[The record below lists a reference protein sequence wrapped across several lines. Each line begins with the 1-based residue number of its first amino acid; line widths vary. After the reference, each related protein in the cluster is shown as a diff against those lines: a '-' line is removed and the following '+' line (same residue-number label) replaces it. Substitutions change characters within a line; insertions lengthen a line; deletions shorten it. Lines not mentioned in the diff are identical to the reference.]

1 MAIQKS
7 TTISTNTKKSY
18 MNKAILIGNVG
29 KEPEIRK
36 TQSGISVA
44 NFSLATSKK
53 IKGED
58 KTEWHRIVAWDKLA
72 EIIEKY
78 VHKGDKIMIEGEIET
93 RDYEKDGQKVYT
105 TEIRAWNMEMLG
117 GKPEGNRSTGSNEK
131 VDIANLD
138 DIDDLLPF

>member
-1 MAIQKS
+1 
-7 TTISTNTKKSY
+7 

-78 VHKGDKIMIEGEIET
+78 VHKGDKLMIEGEIET

-117 GKPEGNRSTGSNEK
+117 GKSEPAKEPANPTKN
-131 VDIANLD
+131 INLD
-138 DIDDLLPF
+138 EIDSGLPF

>member
-1 MAIQKS
+1 
-7 TTISTNTKKSY
+7 

-29 KEPEIRK
+29 KEPELRK

-53 IKGED
+53 VKGED

-78 VHKGDKIMIEGEIET
+78 VKKGDKIMIEGEIET
-93 RDYEKDGQKVYT
+93 REYEKDGRKVYT

-117 GKPEGNRSTGSNEK
+117 GKSEPAKEPANPTKN
-131 VDIANLD
+131 INLD
-138 DIDDLLPF
+138 DIPDDLPF

>member
-1 MAIQKS
+1 
-7 TTISTNTKKSY
+7 

-72 EIIEKY
+72 EIVEKY
-78 VHKGDKIMIEGEIET
+78 VHKGDKLMIEGEIET
-93 RDYEKDGQKVYT
+93 REYEKDGRKVYT

-117 GKPEGNRSTGSNEK
+117 GKPEGNRSTGTNQK
-131 VDIANLD
+131 VDISNLD
-138 DIDDLLPF
+138 DIDDSLPF

>member
-1 MAIQKS
+1 
-7 TTISTNTKKSY
+7 

-29 KEPEIRK
+29 KEPELRK

-53 IKGED
+53 VKGED

-78 VHKGDKIMIEGEIET
+78 VKKGDKIMIEGEIET
-93 RDYEKDGQKVYT
+93 REYEKDGRKVYT

-117 GKPEGNRSTGSNEK
+117 GKSEPAKEP
-131 VDIANLD
+131 ANPTKNIDLN
-138 DIDDLLPF
+138 DIDDSLPF

>member
-1 MAIQKS
+1 
-7 TTISTNTKKSY
+7 

-78 VHKGDKIMIEGEIET
+78 VHKGDKTNDRG
-93 RDYEKDGQKVYT
+93 RD
-105 TEIRAWNMEMLG
+105 
-117 GKPEGNRSTGSNEK
+117 
-131 VDIANLD
+131 
-138 DIDDLLPF
+138 

>member
-1 MAIQKS
+1 
-7 TTISTNTKKSY
+7 

-72 EIIEKY
+72 EIVEKY
-78 VHKGDKIMIEGEIET
+78 VHKGDKLMIEGEIET

-117 GKPEGNRSTGSNEK
+117 GKSESAPANPTKNIDLN
-131 VDIANLD
+131 DIP
-138 DIDDLLPF
+138 DDLPF

>member
-1 MAIQKS
+1 
-7 TTISTNTKKSY
+7 

-29 KEPEIRK
+29 KEPELRK
-36 TQSGISVA
+36 TQSGTSVA

-53 IKGED
+53 VKGED

-78 VHKGDKIMIEGEIET
+78 VRKGDKVMIEGEIET
-93 RDYEKDGQKVYT
+93 REYEKDGRKVYT

-117 GKPEGNRSTGSNEK
+117 GKPEPAKEPVNPTKNI
-131 VDIANLD
+131 DLD
-138 DIDDLLPF
+138 DIPDDLPF

>member
-1 MAIQKS
+1 
-7 TTISTNTKKSY
+7 

-53 IKGED
+53 VKGED
-58 KTEWHRIVAWDKLA
+58 KTEWHRIVVWDKLA

-78 VHKGDKIMIEGEIET
+78 VKKGDKVMIEGEIET
-93 RDYEKDGQKVYT
+93 REYEKDGRKVYT

-117 GKPEGNRSTGSNEK
+117 GKSESAKEPANPTKNIDLN
-131 VDIANLD
+131 DIP
-138 DIDDLLPF
+138 DDLPF

>member
-1 MAIQKS
+1 
-7 TTISTNTKKSY
+7 

-29 KEPEIRK
+29 KEPELRK

-53 IKGED
+53 VKGED

-78 VHKGDKIMIEGEIET
+78 VKKGDKIMIEGEIET
-93 RDYEKDGQKVYT
+93 RDYEKDGRKVYT

-117 GKPEGNRSTGSNEK
+117 GKSEPAKEPANPTKN
-131 VDIANLD
+131 INLD
-138 DIDDLLPF
+138 EIDSGLPF

>member
-1 MAIQKS
+1 
-7 TTISTNTKKSY
+7 

-72 EIIEKY
+72 EIVEKY
-78 VHKGDKIMIEGEIET
+78 VHKGDKLMIEGEIET

-117 GKPEGNRSTGSNEK
+117 GKPEGNQPTGSNQK

-138 DIDDLLPF
+138 DIDDDLPF

>member
-1 MAIQKS
+1 
-7 TTISTNTKKSY
+7 

-53 IKGED
+53 VKGED
-58 KTEWHRIVAWDKLA
+58 KTEWHRIVVWDKLA

-78 VHKGDKIMIEGEIET
+78 VKKGDKVMIEGEIET
-93 RDYEKDGQKVYT
+93 REYEKDGRKVYT

-117 GKPEGNRSTGSNEK
+117 GKSEPAKEPANPTNNIDLN
-131 VDIANLD
+131 DIP
-138 DIDDLLPF
+138 DDLPF

>member
-1 MAIQKS
+1 
-7 TTISTNTKKSY
+7 

-72 EIIEKY
+72 EIVEKY
-78 VHKGDKIMIEGEIET
+78 VHKGDKLMIEGEIET

-117 GKPEGNRSTGSNEK
+117 GKPEGNQSTVSNQK

-138 DIDDLLPF
+138 DIDSGLPF

>member
-1 MAIQKS
+1 
-7 TTISTNTKKSY
+7 

-58 KTEWHRIVAWDKLA
+58 NTEWHRIVAWDKLA

-78 VHKGDKIMIEGEIET
+78 VHKGDKLMIEGEIET

-105 TEIRAWNMEMLG
+105 TEIKAWNMEMLG
-117 GKPEGNRSTGSNEK
+117 GKPEGNQSTGSNQK
-131 VDIANLD
+131 VDISNLD
-138 DIDDLLPF
+138 DIDDSLPF

>member
-1 MAIQKS
+1 
-7 TTISTNTKKSY
+7 

-53 IKGED
+53 VKGEE

-78 VHKGDKIMIEGEIET
+78 VHKGDKVMIEGEIET

-105 TEIRAWNMEMLG
+105 TEIRAGNMEMLG
-117 GKPEGNRSTGSNEK
+117 GKPEGNRSTVSNQK
-131 VDIANLD
+131 VDIANLN
-138 DIDDLLPF
+138 DIDDDLPF

>member
-1 MAIQKS
+1 
-7 TTISTNTKKSY
+7 

-29 KEPEIRK
+29 KHPEIRK
-36 TQSGISVA
+36 TQSGISVV

-53 IKGED
+53 VKGED

-78 VHKGDKIMIEGEIET
+78 VNKGDKLMIEGEIET
-93 RDYEKDGQKVYT
+93 REYEKEGRKVYT

-117 GKPEGNRSTGSNEK
+117 GKSEPHKNI
-131 VDIANLD
+131 DLD
-138 DIDDLLPF
+138 NIDDDLPFAFTLTIGLTFLFSLPF

>member
-1 MAIQKS
+1 
-7 TTISTNTKKSY
+7 

-72 EIIEKY
+72 EIVEKY
-78 VHKGDKIMIEGEIET
+78 VHKGDKLMIEGEIET

-117 GKPEGNRSTGSNEK
+117 GKPEGNRSTGTNQK
-131 VDIANLD
+131 VDISNLD
-138 DIDDLLPF
+138 DIDDDLPF

>member
-1 MAIQKS
+1 
-7 TTISTNTKKSY
+7 

-36 TQSGISVA
+36 TQSGTSVA

-53 IKGED
+53 VKGED

-78 VHKGDKIMIEGEIET
+78 VRKGDKVMIEGEIET
-93 RDYEKDGQKVYT
+93 REYEKDGRKVYT

-117 GKPEGNRSTGSNEK
+117 GKPATEPAKEPVNPTKNI
-131 VDIANLD
+131 DLD
-138 DIDDLLPF
+138 DIPDDLPF

>member
-1 MAIQKS
+1 
-7 TTISTNTKKSY
+7 

-44 NFSLATSKK
+44 SFSLATSKK

-72 EIIEKY
+72 EIVEKY
-78 VHKGDKIMIEGEIET
+78 VHKGDKLMIEGEIET

-117 GKPEGNRSTGSNEK
+117 GKPEGNRSTVSNQK

-138 DIDDLLPF
+138 DIDSGLPF

>member
-1 MAIQKS
+1 
-7 TTISTNTKKSY
+7 

-78 VHKGDKIMIEGEIET
+78 VHKGDKLMIEGEIET
-93 RDYEKDGQKVYT
+93 RDYENDGQKVYT

-117 GKPEGNRSTGSNEK
+117 GKPEGNRNESVSNQK
-131 VDIANLD
+131 VNVSNLD
-138 DIDDLLPF
+138 DIDDELPF

>member
-1 MAIQKS
+1 
-7 TTISTNTKKSY
+7 

-72 EIIEKY
+72 EIIENY
-78 VHKGDKIMIEGEIET
+78 VHKGDKLMIEGEIET

-105 TEIRAWNMEMLG
+105 TESWNV
-117 GKPEGNRSTGSNEK
+117 TC
-131 VDIANLD
+131 
-138 DIDDLLPF
+138 

>member
-1 MAIQKS
+1 
-7 TTISTNTKKSY
+7 

-78 VHKGDKIMIEGEIET
+78 VHKGDKLMIEGEIET

-117 GKPEGNRSTGSNEK
+117 GKPEGNQSTGGNQK
-131 VDIANLD
+131 VDISNLD
-138 DIDDLLPF
+138 DIDDSLPF

>member
-1 MAIQKS
+1 
-7 TTISTNTKKSY
+7 

-29 KEPEIRK
+29 KEPELRK

-53 IKGED
+53 VKGED

-78 VHKGDKIMIEGEIET
+78 VKKGDKIMIEGEIET
-93 RDYEKDGQKVYT
+93 RDYEKDGRKVYT

-117 GKPEGNRSTGSNEK
+117 GKSEPAKEPANPTKN
-131 VDIANLD
+131 INLD
-138 DIDDLLPF
+138 DIDSGLPF

>member
-1 MAIQKS
+1 
-7 TTISTNTKKSY
+7 

-29 KEPEIRK
+29 KEPELRK

-53 IKGED
+53 VKGED

-78 VHKGDKIMIEGEIET
+78 VKKGDKIMIEGEIET
-93 RDYEKDGQKVYT
+93 RDYEKDGRKVYT

-117 GKPEGNRSTGSNEK
+117 GKSEPAKEPANPTKNIDLN
-131 VDIANLD
+131 DIP
-138 DIDDLLPF
+138 DDLPF

>member
-1 MAIQKS
+1 
-7 TTISTNTKKSY
+7 

-29 KEPEIRK
+29 KEPELRK

-53 IKGED
+53 VKGED

-78 VHKGDKIMIEGEIET
+78 LHKGDKVMIEGEIET
-93 RDYEKDGQKVYT
+93 REYEKDGRKVYT

-117 GKPEGNRSTGSNEK
+117 GKPATEPVNPTKN
-131 VDIANLD
+131 INLD
-138 DIDDLLPF
+138 DIDSGLPF

>member
-1 MAIQKS
+1 
-7 TTISTNTKKSY
+7 

-29 KEPEIRK
+29 KEPELRK

-53 IKGED
+53 VKGED

-78 VHKGDKIMIEGEIET
+78 VKKGDKIMIEGEIET
-93 RDYEKDGQKVYT
+93 REYEKDGRKVYT

-117 GKPEGNRSTGSNEK
+117 GKPATEPANPTKN
-131 VDIANLD
+131 INLD
-138 DIDDLLPF
+138 DIPSDLPF

>member
-1 MAIQKS
+1 
-7 TTISTNTKKSY
+7 

-53 IKGED
+53 VKGED

-78 VHKGDKIMIEGEIET
+78 VRKGDKIMIEGEIET

-117 GKPEGNRSTGSNEK
+117 GKSEPATEPANPTKN
-131 VDIANLD
+131 INLD
-138 DIDDLLPF
+138 EIPDDLPF

>member
-1 MAIQKS
+1 
-7 TTISTNTKKSY
+7 

-29 KEPEIRK
+29 KEPELRK

-53 IKGED
+53 VKGED

-78 VHKGDKIMIEGEIET
+78 VRKGDKVMIEGEIET
-93 RDYEKDGQKVYT
+93 REYEKDGRKVYT

-117 GKPEGNRSTGSNEK
+117 GKPATEPAKEPVNPTKNI
-131 VDIANLD
+131 DLD
-138 DIDDLLPF
+138 DIPDDLPF

>member
-1 MAIQKS
+1 
-7 TTISTNTKKSY
+7 

-29 KEPEIRK
+29 KQPEIRK

-53 IKGED
+53 VKGED

-78 VHKGDKIMIEGEIET
+78 VNKGDKLMIEGEIET

-117 GKPEGNRSTGSNEK
+117 GKPERNRNETGSNQK
-131 VDIANLD
+131 IDISNLD

>member
-1 MAIQKS
+1 
-7 TTISTNTKKSY
+7 

-53 IKGED
+53 VKGEE

-78 VHKGDKIMIEGEIET
+78 VHKGDKVMIEGEIET

-105 TEIRAWNMEMLG
+105 TEIRAGNMEMLG
-117 GKPEGNRSTGSNEK
+117 GKPEGNRSTVNNQK

-138 DIDDLLPF
+138 DIDDDLPF

>member
-1 MAIQKS
+1 
-7 TTISTNTKKSY
+7 

-93 RDYEKDGQKVYT
+93 RDYENDGQKVYT

-117 GKPEGNRSTGSNEK
+117 GKPEGNRNESVSNQK
-131 VDIANLD
+131 VNVSNLD
-138 DIDDLLPF
+138 DIDDDLPF

>member
-1 MAIQKS
+1 
-7 TTISTNTKKSY
+7 

-53 IKGED
+53 VKGED

-78 VHKGDKIMIEGEIET
+78 LHKGDKVMIEGEIET
-93 RDYEKDGQKVYT
+93 REYEKDGRKVYT

-117 GKPEGNRSTGSNEK
+117 GKPATELAKEPVNPTKN
-131 VDIANLD
+131 INLD
-138 DIDDLLPF
+138 DIPDDLPF

>member
-1 MAIQKS
+1 
-7 TTISTNTKKSY
+7 

-29 KEPEIRK
+29 KQPEIRK

-78 VHKGDKIMIEGEIET
+78 VHKGDKVMIEGEIET

-117 GKPEGNRSTGSNEK
+117 GKPEGNQSTESNEK
-131 VDIANLD
+131 VDISNLD
-138 DIDDLLPF
+138 DIDDDLPF

>member
-1 MAIQKS
+1 
-7 TTISTNTKKSY
+7 

-29 KEPEIRK
+29 KQPEIRK

-53 IKGED
+53 VKGED

-78 VHKGDKIMIEGEIET
+78 VNKGDKIMIEGEIET

-117 GKPEGNRSTGSNEK
+117 GKPEGNQSTASNQK
-131 VDIANLD
+131 VDVSNLD
-138 DIDDLLPF
+138 DIDDDLPF

>member
-1 MAIQKS
+1 
-7 TTISTNTKKSY
+7 

-53 IKGED
+53 VKGEE

-72 EIIEKY
+72 EIVEKY
-78 VHKGDKIMIEGEIET
+78 VHKGDKLMIEGEIET

-105 TEIRAWNMEMLG
+105 TEIRAGNMEMLG
-117 GKPEGNRSTGSNEK
+117 GKPEGNRSTVNNQK
-131 VDIANLD
+131 VDIANLN
-138 DIDDLLPF
+138 DIDDDLPF

>member
-1 MAIQKS
+1 
-7 TTISTNTKKSY
+7 

-53 IKGED
+53 VKGED

-78 VHKGDKIMIEGEIET
+78 VHKGDKVMIEGEIET
-93 RDYEKDGQKVYT
+93 REYEKDSRKVYT

-117 GKPEGNRSTGSNEK
+117 GKPATEPATEPANPTKNIDLN
-131 VDIANLD
+131 DIP
-138 DIDDLLPF
+138 DDLPF

>member
-1 MAIQKS
+1 
-7 TTISTNTKKSY
+7 

-78 VHKGDKIMIEGEIET
+78 VHKGDKLMIEGEIET

-117 GKPEGNRSTGSNEK
+117 GKPEENRSTGSNQK

-138 DIDDLLPF
+138 DIDDDLPF